1 YLYLTSRDWRE
12 QVQQPVGSA
21 VPPGCD
27 ALDLAPRSAGQ
38 RRRGATAAGGAYLGG
53 WARPP
58 ASRCPISHS
67 RQSGAGAQRPKGSPR
82 PPQKVMRPTGCG
94 SEAEGADQKGG

>member
-1 YLYLTSRDWRE
+1 
-12 QVQQPVGSA
+12 VQQPVGSA

-53 WARPP
+53 WARSP

-67 RQSGAGAQRPKGSPR
+67 
-82 PPQKVMRPTGCG
+82 
-94 SEAEGADQKGG
+94 